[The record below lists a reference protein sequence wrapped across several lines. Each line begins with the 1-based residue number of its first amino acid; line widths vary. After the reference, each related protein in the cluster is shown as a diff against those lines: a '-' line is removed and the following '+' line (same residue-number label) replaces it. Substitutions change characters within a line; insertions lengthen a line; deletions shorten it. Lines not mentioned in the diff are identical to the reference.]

1 MVAGGAGGLAAGA
14 WRGVGDGGAWG
25 VDEVFP
31 EGLNRICMCVCIAMG
46 TVAIPYLAESA
57 AVSSCPKP
65 ERSTALH
72 VVWYV

>member
-1 MVAGGAGGLAAGA
+1 MGVRGGF
-14 WRGVGDGGAWG
+14 

-65 ERSTALH
+65 ERSTAFVGLSACRQCDRELTPR
-72 VVWYV
+72 